1 MRLAPSVEPADLV
14 IRPLT
19 ADGLDDLAIL
29 FDLPG
34 DPKWCCYQSHVGT

>member
-1 MRLAPSVEPADLV
+1 VPATRPVERPDVV

-29 FDLPG
+29 FDQPG
-34 DPKWCCYQSHVGT
+34 DPK